1 MLGSQAPRYRTVPQG
16 AVSSWGPE
24 AIDLAAGIG
33 IILDPG
39 QGDLLTDG
47 MSERTG
53 GRWLTPTVVDNEP
66 RQNGKGTIL
75 EVRSLAGVLLVREP
89 LIVWTAHEF
98 KTANQGFLRM
108 KEHVTNWDHIRKR
121 VRAIR
126 SSTHATEIEFQNP
139 TRRIAFLAR
148 SGGSGRGFAG
158 VAPLFLDE
166 AFALTAEQVAALQ
179 FATSAHPNPQ
189 VWWMSSAPLLDSD
202 VFREVCVRGRK
213 GSRGMVYYEWSA
225 SGKQADLEKLVAD
238 NKALTEADLDT
249 DRGRELREQLLA
261 KVAEANRSFGRPGG
275 VGVSETSIESELET
289 VGAEQIVRERLGGW
303 SELETG
309 AAINEAKWADVGDKE
324 SRRDGD
330 VAIAVDIALER
341 DWAAI
346 SVYGLRADGLGHLQ
360 LIRYEAGTSW
370 IIGALVELRGV
381 LNPIAVGMA
390 RGTYASLKEDL
401 KAAGFMRP
409 EDRPVQVIRME
420 GQSPHPPQRGDLAVL
435 NGTDMAAACG
445 QLLDAVRDR
454 TVRHV
459 PAEQITAAIRV
470 AKTRVVGDSIA
481 WSRTD
486 KSVDITGLVS
496 MTEAKWTF
504 EARINEVVDYDPAG
518 DLF

>member
-1 MLGSQAPRYRTVPQG
+1 MIGSQDPRYRTVPQG

-24 AIDLAAGIG
+24 AVDLADGIG
-33 IILDPG
+33 ITLDGG
-39 QGDLLTDG
+39 QADLLTDG
-47 MSERTG
+47 MSERAG

-75 EVRSLAGVLLVREP
+75 EVRALAGVLLVREP

-166 AFALTAEQVAALQ
+166 AFAITPEQVAALQ
-179 FATSAHPNPQ
+179 FATSAHWNPQ
-189 VWWMSSAPLLDSD
+189 VWWMSSAPLLDSE
-202 VFREVCVRGRK
+202 VFRGICVRGRR
-213 GSRGMVYYEWSA
+213 GSRSMVYYEWSA

-238 NKALTEADLDT
+238 NKALTDADLDT

-261 KVAEANRSFGRPGG
+261 RVAEANRSFGRPGG
-275 VGVSETSIESELET
+275 VGVSETAIESELET
-289 VGAEQIVRERLGGW
+289 VGAEQIVRERLGVW

-309 AAINEAKWADVGDKE
+309 AAINEAVWTELGDPG

-330 VAIAVDIALER
+330 VALAVDISLER
-341 DWAAI
+341 DWAGI
-346 SVYGLRADGLGHLQ
+346 SVYGRRADGHGHLQ
-360 LIRYEAGTSW
+360 LVRYEAGTAW
-370 IIGALVELRGV
+370 IVGALCEFRDA
-381 LNPIAVGMA
+381 LNPVAIGMA
-390 RGTYASLKEDL
+390 RGTYASLKEQL
-401 KAAGFMRP
+401 KEAGFQRP
-409 EDRPVQVIRME
+409 EDRPVQLVRLE
-420 GQSPHPPQRGDLAVL
+420 GQSTHPPKRGDLAVL

-454 TVRHV
+454 TIRHV
-459 PAEQITAAIRV
+459 PADQVLQAVKV
-470 AKTRVVGDSIA
+470 AKTRIVGDSIA

-504 EARINEVVDYDPAG
+504 EARINEIEDYDPAG